1 MLQTRAP
8 AAPIGYSRSMLARL
22 AAFAL
27 VLPLTVAACG
37 APPPPE
43 TPAKAAS
50 DAPADAPAK
59 KPQGKSLVEHRR
71 DFMERCSSKVPN
83 APDYCECGWEQM
95 TKTFTED
102 EMNDSSD
109 GHEDKLAKLKDRV
122 EATCKSKLPED
133 FIKRLFVK
141 GCDGDMPK
149 LTPYCECTWTE
160 LRKKLSTADMGD
172 ASVTKTDRFTSAKK
186 DAVKVCGPKMPEDIA
201 KQAFLTGCAQ
211 DPKLEGFCGCAWK
224 ELRKEKSA
232 ADVEAGFFDME
243 AMKPKVDKACGKMR
257 PK

>member
-1 MLQTRAP
+1 MF
-8 AAPIGYSRSMLARL
+8 ARL
-22 AAFAL
+22 AALAL
-27 VLPLTVAACG
+27 ALPLVAAACG
-37 APPPPE
+37 APPPPPA
-43 TPAKAAS
+43 TPEKAATEPAPE
-50 DAPADAPAK
+50 APAN

-71 DFMERCSSKVPN
+71 DFMDRCNSKVPG

-102 EMNDSSD
+102 EMNASGGEMSA
-109 GHEDKLAKLKDRV
+109 KLEKLKDRV

-133 FIKRLFVK
+133 FIKRAFVK
-141 GCDGDMPK
+141 GCDGEMPN

-160 LRKKLSTADMGD
+160 LRRKLSTVDMSD
-172 ASVTKTDRFTSAKK
+172 EAVIKSARFTSAKK
-186 DAVKVCGPKMPEDIA
+186 DAVKVCGPKMPEDVA
-201 KQAFLTGCAQ
+201 KQAFITGCAQ

-224 ELRKEKSA
+224 EIRKQKSA
-232 ADVEAGFFDME
+232 ADVEAGFVDME